1 MLESGI
7 GFGLG
12 FLNFL
17 GTVLFFMFLF
27 GMFRM
32 LAWGSRGGGCSGHSR
47 KHWKS
52 MRRHWK
58 HQMMEHDAPLRIV
71 RERYARGEI
80 DREAYLDMTEA
91 LGGRPEQEVRH
102 QEKAS
107 EWRPPFM
114 QDRALEVARH
124 RLAQGEITPEQFE
137 AIRRTLQD

>member
-32 LAWGSRGGGCSGHSR
+32 LAWGSRGGCSGHSR

-52 MRRHWK
+52 MRRQWK
-58 HQMMEHDAPLRIV
+58 HHMMEHDAPLRIV

-91 LGGRPEQEVRH
+91 LGGRPEETVKH

-114 QDRALEVARH
+114 QDRALEVARY